1 MVIENSEEV
10 GEKYQAK
17 LELGFK
23 PVNRAKQLKN

>member
-17 LELGFK
+17 LELGIK
-23 PVNRAKQLKN
+23 PVNHAK